1 MLPDTPLAFL
11 HAVSVC
17 ICILSAKVFH
27 LVMGLFLKLSVD
39 SLTADRIA
47 PSAPYVN
54 AMLFLVGRL
63 LVAVSTQGFEVLQ
76 ERYSQRVQRRF
87 SVHAFSRLI
96 HLPLN
101 MDNGNDCRNIYQN
114 GTVKT
119 GTGDSVAVVRR
130 GVAALDVLLRK
141 LLFWLLP
148 TVCETVYVS
157 LIFCSLGSPSIA
169 MITLLTVAVHTV
181 YTAHMTSR
189 RAVLARRVRNA
200 QNVVW
205 RHATERLSRAEQ
217 VCAHGMSVE
226 ETRVHDGL
234 RETLQTDAY
243 NAATLVTWF
252 AVSADCTLQVGTAGC
267 LLVAGLRAVDG
278 TLSIGGFSLVV
289 TYVSALFYPLL
300 VLAQSYGDVVNA
312 LADVEQLVQAV
323 ETVVDVHIEAEKTD
337 EEDCGNEPAAV
348 EMQYLQEEEG
358 VVDVRNANQSNTGV
372 CFQNV
377 SFSYNSAGA
386 AKDGTSDTD
395 DTHSND
401 STAGFAIDFVS
412 DSEENNRNSNVQAFE
427 GIRNLSFHA
436 RPGHAV
442 AFVGP
447 SGSGKSTIL
456 SLIIGL
462 HVPQHGSIMVNGHM
476 TQASTYTLSS
486 VSKSTIPKMAA
497 RIHANRRIGAILQ
510 DPTVFS
516 GTVRDNV
523 LYGGTHNADTDG
535 KRNDIA
541 VWRALDY
548 AGLGQKVRTMPGG
561 IDAVVDELGKDL
573 SGGERQRI
581 AVARAFAL
589 TDGEA
594 TGGPGEVLLAD
605 EATAAL
611 SPLDEQIVTREIRK
625 RSQTH
630 SVVVVAHRLKTV
642 MFAGEIVV
650 LQHGRVVERGT
661 HKELLQKTNGL
672 YRRMWR
678 VQMSTNDEDNG
689 VEEEDYV

>member
-1 MLPDTPLAFL
+1 
-11 HAVSVC
+11 
-17 ICILSAKVFH
+17 
-27 LVMGLFLKLSVD
+27 MGLFLKLSVD
-39 SLTADRIA
+39 SLTADPIA

-54 AMLFLVGRL
+54 ALLFLTGRL

-87 SVHAFSRLI
+87 SIHTFSRLI

-101 MDNGNDCRNIYQN
+101 NDRGNHGWNGYQIN
-114 GTVKT
+114 TCKS
-119 GTGDSVAVVRR
+119 GTGDSVAIVRR
-130 GVAALDVLLRK
+130 GVTALDVLLRK

-157 LIFCSLGSPSIA
+157 LIFCTLGSPSIA
-169 MITLLTVAVHTV
+169 MITLFTVAAHSV
-181 YTAHMTSR
+181 YTAHMTGR
-189 RAVLARRVRNA
+189 RAVLSRRVRDA
-200 QNVVW
+200 QNAVW
-205 RHATERLSRAEQ
+205 RHATERLSRAEH
-217 VCAHGMSVE
+217 VCAHGMSVHE
-226 ETRVHDGL
+226 VRVHDGL
-234 RETLQTDAY
+234 RETLQTHAY
-243 NAATLVTWF
+243 DAATLVTWF
-252 AVSADCTLQVGTAGC
+252 AVSADCILQVGTACC

-312 LADVEQLVQAV
+312 LADVEQLVELV
-323 ETVVDVHIEAEKTD
+323 ENVVDVQSEVEGTNGENNGNGEDSIES
-337 EEDCGNEPAAV
+337 
-348 EMQYLQEEEG
+348 QYLQEEER
-358 VVDVRNANQSNTGV
+358 DNDDSSTTQCKTGV
-372 CFQNV
+372 RFHNV
-377 SFSYNSAGA
+377 SFSYNNIGTDTAGA
-386 AKDGTSDTD
+386 SDTD
-395 DTHSND
+395 DTYSYGSATGLATDFISNSKEGNED
-401 STAGFAIDFVS
+401 H
-412 DSEENNRNSNVQAFE
+412 NVQSFE

-456 SLIIGL
+456 SLVLGL
-462 HVPQHGSIMVNGHM
+462 HIPQHGSIMVNNHI
-476 TQASTYTLSS
+476 TQASSYRSS
-486 VSKSTIPKMAA
+486 SASEPHTSKLTA
-497 RIHANRRIGAILQ
+497 RIQVNRCTRAILQ

-523 LYGGTHNADTDG
+523 IYGGRHNAETDW
-535 KRNDIA
+535 KSNDIL
-541 VWRALDY
+541 VWDALDR
-548 AGLGQKVRTMPGG
+548 AGLGEKVRAMPAGVETV
-561 IDAVVDELGKDL
+561 IDELGKDL

-581 AVARAFAL
+581 AVARAFIT
-589 TDGEA
+589 TDSEGSSQNA
-594 TGGPGEVLLAD
+594 DVLLAD

-650 LQHGRVVERGT
+650 LRCGRVVERGT
-661 HKELLQKTNGL
+661 HEELLQKTNGL

-678 VQMSTNDEDNG
+678 VQMSTNDEDI
-689 VEEEDYV
+689 EDHQDYCG